1 MEFLLRI
8 SIGVVLGLL
17 MGQREF
23 EQLYREYK
31 DSKKEVE

>member
-8 SIGVVLGLL
+8 SIGITLGLL
-17 MGQREF
+17 MGQKEF